1 MNRMSIIKIFEL
13 SGIATIILSLVF
25 IVYEIRQANTI
36 AMIEAEQGIQG
47 SFSAVNELIIENIM
61 EIAYVYV
68 YVKHL
73 DFPPKR
79 SEIQFHANA

>member
-1 MNRMSIIKIFEL
+1 
-13 SGIATIILSLVF
+13 
-25 IVYEIRQANTI
+25 
-36 AMIEAEQGIQG
+36 MIG
-47 SFSAVNELIIENIM
+47 M

-79 SEIQFHANA
+79 SEIQLHANA

>member
-1 MNRMSIIKIFEL
+1 MNRISIVKIFEL

-47 SFSAVNELIIENIM
+47 SFSAVNELIIEN
-61 EIAYVYV
+61 
-68 YVKHL
+68 L
-73 DFPPKR
+73 SCF
-79 SEIQFHANA
+79 